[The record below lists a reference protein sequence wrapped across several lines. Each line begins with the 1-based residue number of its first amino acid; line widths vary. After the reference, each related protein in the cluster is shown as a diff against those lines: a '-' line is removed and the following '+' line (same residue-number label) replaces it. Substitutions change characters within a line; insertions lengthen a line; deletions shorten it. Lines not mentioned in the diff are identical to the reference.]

1 MISANNTSLTK
12 TRTEKGWEK
21 TINYCKNEEHPKSLE
36 QKILLWPPLPSCTN
50 VSSHIHRDIK

>member
-50 VSSHIHRDIK
+50 V